1 MIKSITS
8 GICIGLGGLCFLSVE
23 DKTVGAFLFSIGLL
37 SILIFKL
44 DLYTGWVCKPNKY
57 EKPLN
62 MAGVFIGNFAGAF
75 MIGVLC
81 RFKQAAI
88 TQAWAVCMA
97 KLDKGWAEWFVMS
110 LFCGAFI
117 AIAVYGWEKM
127 NSYLIVV
134 LAVMGFILSGS
145 EHVIADIYYFT
156 VAGIVFEQDVLT
168 KLFQCAVGNMFGGLV
183 LGGLITLCDN
193 KEIEK

>member
-1 MIKSITS
+1 MIKSLTA
-8 GICIGLGGLCFLSVE
+8 GICIGLGGTCYLSVE

-44 DLYTGWVCKPNKY
+44 DLYTGWVCRLDKY
-57 EKPLN
+57 EKPLS
-62 MAGVFIGNFAGAF
+62 MAGVFVGNFAGAF
-75 MIGVLC
+75 IIGVMC

-88 TQAWAVCMA
+88 TQAWAVCSV
-97 KLDKGWAEWFVMS
+97 KLDKELAEWLVMS

-156 VAGIVFEQDVLT
+156 AAGIVFEQDVLT
-168 KLFQCAVGNMFGGLV
+168 KLFQCAVGNLFGGLAV
-183 LGGLITLCDN
+183 GGLITLCEK
-193 KEIEK
+193 KEIDK